1 MRLDLAQVTMA
12 VALPLAT
19 ATASFAQ
26 SVEGTPPAT
35 KVAAASESS
44 AVAVIMKLE
53 GDVLAS
59 TDSGLAAAVQG
70 ASLKQGMRVM
80 TMARSSAVIQYADGC
95 IVKLDANMRL
105 EIRLGIPCQLRQD
118 IAQMVTPPPPAAPPP
133 TLPGMALSGDLGTLA
148 QGAAA
153 FATGVAIIRTPSGG
167 SVSPN

>member
-1 MRLDLAQVTMA
+1 MRLDLGMVTMG
-12 VALPLAT
+12 VALSLAA

-26 SVEGTPPAT
+26 PVEGTAPAT

-59 TDSGLAAAVQG
+59 TESGLAAAVQG

-80 TMARSSAVIQYADGC
+80 TMAKSSAIIQYADGC

-118 IAQMVTPPPPAAPPP
+118 LAQLVAPPSPAAPPP